1 MKRRNLYTL
10 TGGEN
15 MQRKNLG
22 KAMRYLVAVCALAS
36 ALAMVGCGGGDGG
49 DEGGATVTSGET
61 ISSVNTGA
69 VAVNA
74 STVQSVVGQP
84 VTFSNGGVFDPSL
97 AGTQATLTFTSPTQ
111 ANLTSGG
118 STSTAGVGF
127 GSCTFTF
134 TQGPL
139 AGKSITFTTCT
150 LQITGSNVTAGG
162 GAVSGSLTL
171 TLSGPFGSSTSIAI
185 TVQISILADG
195 TLLVNGVSTGIII
208 SSNGSPVTTG
218 TTGTG
223 GQ

>member
-1 MKRRNLYTL
+1 
-10 TGGEN
+10 
-15 MQRKNLG
+15 MQRKNPG
-22 KAMRYLVAVCALAS
+22 KAMRYLVAVCALLS
-36 ALAMVGCGGGDGG
+36 ALAIVGCGGGGG
-49 DEGGATVTSGET
+49 DEGGTTVTSGET
-61 ISSVNTGA
+61 ISSVNSGP

-84 VTFSNGGVFDPSL
+84 VTFSNGSIFDPSL
-97 AGTQATLTFTSPTQ
+97 AGNSAALTFTSSTQ
-111 ANLTSGG
+111 ASLASAG

-139 AGKSITFTTCT
+139 GGKSITFTTCT
-150 LQITGSNVTAGG
+150 LQITGNNVPVGG

-171 TLSGPFGSSTSIAI
+171 TLSGPFGSGTSIAI
-185 TVQISILADG
+185 TVQISILANG
-195 TLLVNGVSTGIII
+195 TLVINGVSTGIII
-208 SSNGSPVTTG
+208 SSDGTPLTTG

>member
-1 MKRRNLYTL
+1 
-10 TGGEN
+10 
-15 MQRKNLG
+15 MQRKNPG
-22 KAMRYLVAVCALAS
+22 KAMRYLVAVCALIS
-36 ALAMVGCGGGDGG
+36 ALAMVGCGGGGDG
-49 DEGGATVTSGET
+49 EGGTTVTSGET
-61 ISSVNTGA
+61 ISSVNSGP
-69 VAVNA
+69 VPVNA
-74 STVQSVVGQP
+74 STVQALVGQP
-84 VTFSNGGVFDPSL
+84 VTFSNGSIFDPSL
-97 AGTQATLTFTSPTQ
+97 GNNQATLTFTTPTTSSL
-111 ANLTSGG
+111 ASGG
-118 STSTAGVGF
+118 STSSANTTF
-127 GSCTFTF
+127 GSCTFAF
-134 TQGPL
+134 TTGPL
-139 AGKSITFTTCT
+139 AGKSITFTTCN